1 MAFVGNRAPNRENS
15 DEQAFLL
22 RHAKAEWAEPG
33 QRDFDRALAAS
44 GVEDAKAL
52 AAAMVERGLLPEKVI
67 CSSAVRARQTL
78 DAINTV
84 HDLSALTSYDQN
96 LYATDA
102 PGYLEVAAKS
112 GFDGNLMLVGH
123 NPMLEDVAIAL
134 AKDGDEALVDD
145 LQMGFRTS
153 GLAVIALDGPMADIE
168 KLSGRLEAYLTP
180 AGS

>member
-1 MAFVGNRAPNRENS
+1 MSRL
-15 DEQAFLL
+15 FLL
-22 RHAKAEWAEPG
+22 RHAKAEWAQPG

-44 GVEDAKAL
+44 GIEDAKAL
-52 AAAMVERGLLPEKVI
+52 AAAMVEHGLLPEKVI

-123 NPMLEDVAIAL
+123 NPMLEDVSIAL

-168 KLSGRLEAYLTP
+168 QLSGRLEAYLTP

>member
-1 MAFVGNRAPNRENS
+1 MSRL
-15 DEQAFLL
+15 FLL

-52 AAAMVERGLLPEKVI
+52 AAAMVEQALLPAQVI
-67 CSSAVRARQTL
+67 CSSAARARQTL

-84 HDLSALTSYDQN
+84 HDFSAVTRYDQN

-102 PGYLEVAAKS
+102 PGYLEVAASS
-112 GFDGNLMLVGH
+112 GVDTDLMLVGH

-134 AKDGDEALVDD
+134 ASSGDEALVDD

-153 GLAVIALDGPMADIE
+153 GLAVIALDGPIADIE
-168 KLSGRLEAYLTP
+168 KLSGRLETYLTP
-180 AGS
+180 ATS